1 MKRLLCVFTLIF
13 SLLFSSCGENLI
25 SIEDCDWKM
34 RAIMSTPV
42 EDEGSVE
49 NDFIIAVG
57 ASDDVHPDAKIVVLT
72 LSAKNGKLTVT
83 DATNGKIYDGTYKV
97 TKRTLKSIDYEVS
110 INGEIGY
117 ATVANTTYYGG
128 DEMPTLPINIGDYAL
143 YFVPLEE

>member
-13 SLLFSSCGENLI
+13 SLLFSSCGANLI

-34 RAIMSTPV
+34 RAVMSTSV
-42 EDEGSVE
+42 EEGSVE

-57 ASDDVHPDAKIVVLT
+57 AADDVHPDAKIVDLT
-72 LSAKNGKLTVT
+72 LSAKDGKLTVT
-83 DATNGKIYDGTYKV
+83 DSTNGKTYDGTYKV
-97 TKRTLKSIDYEVS
+97 TKRTQKSIDYEIS
-110 INGEIGY
+110 INGVIGY

-143 YFVPLEE
+143 YFVPIKE